1 MASDVFQRVERERGM
16 KSLMAR
22 TESRLMR
29 RIGKAMVAVLGAA
42 AMLLIALPEAKAQEI
57 QITGPLAGAPAVRRL
72 RLHRQDRFDIAPNVS
87 FSLLDEYR
95 RTIMPGLRLN
105 YHFFDWFGLGL
116 FGGYGFQYNAA
127 LADELQDKAIDKREC
142 GKNPDALACK
152 RTAVSLCRGDNCLAK
167 KQLGQLDFVV
177 APQLTFV
184 PFRGKIS
191 LFSEAFVD
199 TDISIFV
206 GGALI
211 GVKERQ
217 DCKKGECGL
226 DKSFEL
232 AERITGAPTF
242 GLGFNFYPLD
252 FMGFGVEYRAL
263 PFSWN
268 SSGFDNAGGG
278 KDGKFPDDVIDSND
292 RSFHF
297 TSVLTV
303 FLNFQLPGEIN
314 ISD

>member
-1 MASDVFQRVERERGM
+1 MMASDVLERGRGM
-16 KSLMAR
+16 KSFTAR
-22 TESRLMR
+22 TESLLMR
-29 RIGKAMVAVLGAA
+29 RIGKAMVAILGVA
-42 AMLLIALPEAKAQEI
+42 AMVLVALFEAQAQEI

-72 RLHRQDRFDIAPNVS
+72 RLHRDGRFDIAPTAS
-87 FSLLDEYR
+87 FSMLDEYR

-105 YHFFDWFGLGL
+105 YHFFDWFGAGL

-127 LADELQDKAIDKREC
+127 LADELQEKAIDQRDCTRNRESM
-142 GKNPDALACK
+142 PCK
-152 RTAVSLCRGDNCLAK
+152 RTAVSLCRGGNCLAK
-167 KQLGQLDFVV
+167 KQLGQLEFVV

-191 LFSEAFVD
+191 LFSELFVD
-199 TDISIFV
+199 TDISVFV

-211 GVKERQ
+211 GVKERK
-217 DCKKGECGL
+217 DCDKGQCVR
-226 DKSFEL
+226 DDSFEL
-232 AERITGAPTF
+232 ATRITGAPTF

-252 FMGFGVEYRAL
+252 FMGFGVEYRGL

-268 SSGFDNAGGG
+268 TSGFDNAGGG
-278 KDGKFPDDVIDSND
+278 PNEDFPDDKINSAD

-297 TSVLTV
+297 TSLLTV
-303 FLNFQLPGEIN
+303 FVNFQLPAGIE